1 MKTRVMM
8 ATLKRHPPSHQRH
21 QSPSRA
27 RIPQVP
33 STDLKRP
40 TDAQRQR
47 RREAQAGRGG
57 GRGRH
62 LSSDPSVQALHHT
75 PETWVAVRLQHW
87 MGGSHR
93 VGPTGWVPPF
103 HSAKS
108 LQAPDG
114 TRNPPD
120 AAGGKARSRP
130 PGSEVLPEL
139 LLHVRLLAGPSATW
153 RPCPHFKPKEKT
165 DGCGDVH
172 PPKGPR
178 GAFWVPAPL
187 KHLPAHRAPR
197 GSRARWELRGG
208 GSLPPPPSRAPAPTQ
223 HEMQLNPQLPNSQA
237 F

>member
-47 RREAQAGRGG
+47 RHEAQAGRGG

-93 VGPTGWVPPF
+93 VGPTLPLSKVPPGPGRD
-103 HSAKS
+103 SQPTRCCWREGS
-108 LQAPDG
+108 L
-114 TRNPPD
+114 
-120 AAGGKARSRP
+120 
-130 PGSEVLPEL
+130 
-139 LLHVRLLAGPSATW
+139 ATP
-153 RPCPHFKPKEKT
+153 RF
-165 DGCGDVH
+165 
-172 PPKGPR
+172 R
-178 GAFWVPAPL
+178 GA
-187 KHLPAHRAPR
+187 
-197 GSRARWELRGG
+197 S
-208 GSLPPPPSRAPAPTQ
+208 
-223 HEMQLNPQLPNSQA
+223 
-237 F
+237 